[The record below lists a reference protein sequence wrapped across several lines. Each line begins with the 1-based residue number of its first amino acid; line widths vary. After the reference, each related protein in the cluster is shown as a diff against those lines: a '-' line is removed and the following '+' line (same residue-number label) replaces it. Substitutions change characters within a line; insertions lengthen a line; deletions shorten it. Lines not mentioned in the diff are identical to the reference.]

1 MEDTTLIV
9 IIGAV
14 VAMFSLLVA
23 FSIQSRVSLK
33 LYLKVKGERAKKSV
47 LYIGVSGIIFI
58 VALL

>member
-14 VAMFSLLVA
+14 VAMFSLFVA

-33 LYLKVKGERAKKSV
+33 LYLKVKEERAKKSV